1 MNPKKEE
8 PQAPWRFSLTLKAES
23 FGAFFPMVEKGV
35 LVQVQVGSSIKSL
48 LCDQIGLS
56 QDYVDE
62 RIQTCFLN
70 GKPVD
75 DLDAALVP
83 DGSTLAFSAAMP
95 GLLGATL
102 RKGSFY
108 AQMRASITHRE
119 EGKTIGQGKGWVTVK
134 LFNLLIREM
143 GPVLLQR
150 GVWVTGQDLQH
161 VFSRQSD
168 LFWTGLLKGTLNG
181 HDIEA
186 TKLVELEWPKDRV
199 FLTLEKA

>member
-1 MNPKKEE
+1 MNLKRETPR
-8 PQAPWRFSLTLKAES
+8 APWRLSLTLKPET

-35 LVQVQVGSSIKSL
+35 LMQMQVGCSIKSL
-48 LCDQIGLS
+48 LCDQIGLIE
-56 QDYVDE
+56 DYVDE

-75 DLDAALVP
+75 DLDAALVL

-108 AQMRASITHRE
+108 APMRAGITYRE
-119 EGKTIGQGKGWVTVK
+119 EGKTLGQEEGWVRVK

-143 GPVLLQR
+143 GPVLLEK
-150 GVWVTGQDLQH
+150 GVWVIGEDL
-161 VFSRQSD
+161 RQLFID
-168 LFWTGLLKGTLNG
+168 PRAPFWTGFLKGTLNG
-181 HDIEA
+181 REMDQGA
-186 TKLVELEWPKDRV
+186 LVELEWPQERV
-199 FLTLEKA
+199 LLTLERP